1 MIFNRL
7 KIKLFKTKLLLLII
21 TISFGGLL
29 IASTGFFW
37 LINSNFKSNLE
48 NNALTNL
55 NILSYNLA
63 PAISFSDQDGAEEAL
78 QALAMLKHV
87 AHASVYIMEQ
97 QQPTLLTFYNRSEN
111 HTPPNNILT
120 FSEAKLTE
128 NVMQLTVPIW
138 VDNEIRGYIYQY
150 SVFQELSRF
159 QRQTIIIVSIT
170 MLACLALSV
179 LLSIKFQKILLR
191 PLIKLI
197 GYTETISKK
206 KDYSFRLKGIGNDE
220 FSLLSLSFN
229 KMLEEIEQHY
239 KKQKIIEN
247 EIRELNLSLEDN
259 VKQRTQELA
268 TSNEDLRLALSIVEQ
283 SQEQLVENEKMASL
297 GSLVAGVAHEIN
309 TPLGIGVTSNSLL
322 SELITELD
330 SKFTDNKISQN
341 YLRSFIDKS
350 KESTEIC
357 SFNLTRAAE
366 LINGFKQI
374 AVDQSSDIE
383 RQVNIAAYINEIITS
398 LKPKLKRSKHAIHV
412 ECNKDLTVMIRA
424 GLFAQ
429 VITNLVMNSILH
441 AFEDIEFGEIKITVT
456 HNDKYVQIIYQD
468 NGIGM
473 EESALKKLFE
483 PFYTTKRLQGGSGLG
498 AHLVYNIITQGL
510 NGTVTA
516 TSKVNDGL
524 AYHINF
530 PKNLT

>member
-1 MIFNRL
+1 MILNLL

-21 TISFGGLL
+21 TISFGVLL
-29 IASTGFFW
+29 IASSGLFW
-37 LINSNFKSNLE
+37 LLNSNFKSNLE

-55 NILSYNLA
+55 NILAYNLA
-63 PAISFSDQDGAEEAL
+63 PAISFDDKDGAEETL
-78 QALAMLKHV
+78 QAFAILKHV
-87 AHASVYIMEQ
+87 AHASVYILEQ
-97 QQPTLLTFYNRSEN
+97 KKPSLLAFYNRSDI
-111 HTPPNNILT
+111 HVPPNNILT
-120 FSEAKLTE
+120 FSDAKLTD

-170 MLACLALSV
+170 MLACLVLSALI
-179 LLSIKFQKILLR
+179 SIKFQKILLR

-197 GYTETISKK
+197 GYTETISKN

-229 KMLEEIEQHY
+229 KMLEEIERRHE
-239 KKQKIIEN
+239 KQKNIEN

-259 VKQRTQELA
+259 VQQRTQELA
-268 TSNEDLRLALSIVEQ
+268 TSNEDLRLALSILEQ
-283 SQEQLVENEKMASL
+283 SQQQLVENEKMASL

-322 SELITELD
+322 IELIEELD
-330 SKFTDNKISQN
+330 VKFINNKISEG
-341 YLRSFIDKS
+341 YLRNFIDKS
-350 KESTEIC
+350 KESADIC

-366 LINGFKQI
+366 LISGFKQI
-374 AVDQSSDIE
+374 AVDQSSDSE
-383 RQVNIAAYINEIITS
+383 RAVNIADYINEIITS
-398 LKPKLKRSKHAIHV
+398 LKPKLKRSQHSINV
-412 ECNKDLTVMIRA
+412 ECDKELTVIIKA

-441 AFEDIEFGEIKITVT
+441 AFEGIEFGDIKIIVT

-468 NGIGM
+468 NGLGM
-473 EESALKKLFE
+473 EQSALKKLFE

-510 NGTVTA
+510 NGTITA
-516 TSKVNDGL
+516 TSKLNSGL
-524 AYHINF
+524 VYHISF
-530 PKNLT
+530 PKNVT